1 MGLPSESGHTATGP
15 QTLQG
20 LSLDQPVAEGN
31 KARLEVL
38 LEPDFILLLSFL
50 DAQSTFS
57 GHCADD
63 RHSEIGSWVWSHWC
77 LGLP

>member
-20 LSLDQPVAEGN
+20 LSLDEPVAEGN

-38 LEPDFILLLSFL
+38 LEPEDFILLSFL
-50 DAQSTFS
+50 DAQAHFLVTVLVT
-57 GHCADD
+57 GT
-63 RHSEIGSWVWSHWC
+63 
-77 LGLP
+77 